1 MKKIITTL
9 ILIFTVLNL
18 YAQLNVTSHSWESY
32 TWNYFENKWE
42 LVKSGPMVAKI
53 VMDKN
58 TITFIKS
65 DIILT
70 IVRVGPITDNQ
81 EYISESWV
89 CYGDFPDDIVKLFIE
104 KNKNNNSM
112 IISMVTDKV
121 SLIRFF
127 INR

>member
-1 MKKIITTL
+1 
-9 ILIFTVLNL
+9 
-18 YAQLNVTSHSWESY
+18 
-32 TWNYFENKWE
+32 
-42 LVKSGPMVAKI
+42 MVAKI